1 VPPGSRACDASH
13 GAGGARRTRRIV
25 EDVNGSLMSIYPADR
40 RVIAARNYLSTAP
53 KDAFSKLLADVVAVC
68 DDYEA
73 TEIDTGKSHASHD
86 GAVYIA
92 SADVHRLPADLI
104 ESLRLSSAQS

>member
-1 VPPGSRACDASH
+1 M
-13 GAGGARRTRRIV
+13 RRH
-25 EDVNGSLMSIYPADR
+25 
-40 RVIAARNYLSTAP
+40 
-53 KDAFSKLLADVVAVC
+53 
-68 DDYEA
+68 EA
-73 TEIDTGKSHASHD
+73 TEIDTGVSHILD